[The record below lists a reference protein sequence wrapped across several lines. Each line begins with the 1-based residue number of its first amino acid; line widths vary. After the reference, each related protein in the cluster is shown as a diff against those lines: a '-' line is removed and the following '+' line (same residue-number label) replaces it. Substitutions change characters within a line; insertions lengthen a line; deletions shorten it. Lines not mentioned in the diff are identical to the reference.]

1 MSVDHLY
8 CQWMENIPLFPL
20 LLLFSRSPVGLVYL
34 LFWLP
39 GVNVEW
45 REVTAPVC
53 VCVYVCV
60 ACVSDEE
67 SHKKENAGRWSVF
80 GH

>member
-20 LLLFSRSPVGLVYL
+20 LLLFSRSPVELVYL

-39 GVNVEW
+39 GENVEW

-53 VCVYVCV
+53 VC
-60 ACVSDEE
+60 ADEE
-67 SHKKENAGRWSVF
+67 SDKKENGGRWSVF

>member
-20 LLLFSRSPVGLVYL
+20 LLLFSRSPIELVYL

-39 GVNVEW
+39 GENVEW

-53 VCVYVCV
+53 VCVCV
-60 ACVSDEE
+60 
-67 SHKKENAGRWSVF
+67 
-80 GH
+80 